1 MFTRGRHGIDW
12 TPERRERAA
21 VGQVRVNNQIKPL
34 DAVNNDIPEG
44 LSMEDANVLVG
55 ETLVLA

>member
-1 MFTRGRHGIDW
+1 MVSK
-12 TPERRERAA
+12 A
-21 VGQVRVNNQIKPL
+21 RVNKQTKPL